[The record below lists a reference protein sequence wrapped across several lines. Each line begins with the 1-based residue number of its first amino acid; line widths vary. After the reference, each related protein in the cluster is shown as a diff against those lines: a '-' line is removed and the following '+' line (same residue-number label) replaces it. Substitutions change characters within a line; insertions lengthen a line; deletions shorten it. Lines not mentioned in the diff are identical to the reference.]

1 MFPARRLPSVIYIR
15 GVSEGL
21 IGPRCIRS
29 NQLDMLCLRRPSL
42 ICSLL
47 LTPKHRKH
55 YGNNGLRLHRESYF
69 CCVEKWL
76 WSILSWVLM
85 VASNLSLCFPHPWTE
100 EMFTCGWQGS
110 RRFEEAS
117 FNLLL
122 VWSEMLPD
130 SLTRGQTP
138 GSLRPDA
145 DRLRRCLRGKKN
157 LLLAKIEQKAL
168 HVLSDKTHV
177 TPPLPCFHGHVVRD
191 FPQAAPRLLGVSAA
205 NSERRTRFRRG
216 ASWETTVDEE
226 TDEGTEINFFF
237 GRRCLGGLVAS
248 GGKESN
254 SAQQVDMCGF
264 RAASPLN
271 YMSVRPPRRHSG
283 NIFLLNWAW
292 ERPPWC

>member
-1 MFPARRLPSVIYIR
+1 MVMIHSQLGPYGCFQPVVVFSSSTNRGNVHLWLAGEQKVWRSIFQPPVDLIR
-15 GVSEGL
+15 DA
-21 IGPRCIRS
+21 P
-29 NQLDMLCLRRPSL
+29 
-42 ICSLL
+42 
-47 LTPKHRKH
+47 
-55 YGNNGLRLHRESYF
+55 
-69 CCVEKWL
+69 
-76 WSILSWVLM
+76 
-85 VASNLSLCFPHPWTE
+85 
-100 EMFTCGWQGS
+100 
-110 RRFEEAS
+110 
-117 FNLLL
+117 
-122 VWSEMLPD
+122 
-130 SLTRGQTP
+130 QTP
-138 GSLRPDA
+138 DSLRPDA
-145 DRLRRCLRGKKN
+145 DRLRRCLRGEKN

-226 TDEGTEINFFF
+226 TDEETEINFFF
-237 GRRCLGGLVAS
+237 GRRSLEGLVAS

-283 NIFLLNWAW
+283 NIFLLNCAW